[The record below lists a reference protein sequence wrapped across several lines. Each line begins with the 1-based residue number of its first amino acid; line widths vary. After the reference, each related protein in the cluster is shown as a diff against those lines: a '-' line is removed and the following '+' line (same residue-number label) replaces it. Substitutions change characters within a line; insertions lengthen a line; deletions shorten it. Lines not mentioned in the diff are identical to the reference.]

1 MEDVDKLSG
10 LLAAAAGLA
19 VEPDITRLGQHTL
32 EELARL
38 TGARGGSFYVRLDH
52 SLSLSGCLDP
62 GHAPN
67 VIPLPLSTGSLL
79 ERAER
84 RREPLLIQVDA
95 GVGSGWKEYRSASAL
110 IFPLVDPVGT
120 VHGFV
125 SLHDK
130 PSAPFAAADLNL
142 GRVLAS
148 LAAAVLAWQ
157 LTAEALGESE
167 ERYREV
173 FQHSS
178 SGIALF
184 DVTPDMRF
192 KVVSLNPAVVRMT
205 GLRAEETTGKFLED
219 ALSAETAGRLTA
231 HYQRCIEKGH
241 PVSVED
247 TLAFPAG
254 VRDYRTVLIPLRGVG
269 GRIHRLITLPTD
281 ITDKR
286 AVEEALKASEQRYRE
301 VFENTSDGVFVLD
314 VTEGKRFRVVAYNP
328 VMEKIAGISNARA
341 MGKLN
346 EEILDPETAAA
357 VNASNERCLAAGA
370 PVSFDEERQFPG
382 GHFFLHT
389 TLVPVRDTAG
399 RICRLIGVVHD
410 VTETAR
416 ISRALAQSEA
426 KFSKAFHASPDA
438 MAISRLS
445 DGVFLDVNKS
455 FLDENGYSRDEVI
468 GRSSL
473 PSELQIWPSDEARSA
488 WMRALR
494 EKGEVTAYE
503 TSTRRKDGSS
513 GWVLL
518 SARVMEI
525 DGEKCVLT
533 IARDVTGRKRME
545 EALRE
550 SEARFRE
557 IVENTSDGIFVVE
570 VTPDQRFQLLSYNP
584 AQERMLGI
592 SARYAVGKY
601 TEEYL
606 PAESVEKLNEDNRAC
621 IAAGHPMTFE
631 RALDLPIGRRYYITT
646 LVPVRDDTGRI
657 ARLIGVS
664 HDDTE
669 RREQERELLQAAKL
683 ASLGTLVSGIGH
695 EINNPNNFIRL
706 NSQNLKELW
715 GDIRGVLRQAA
726 EKEPGLAL
734 RGIPLASA
742 EKMVEDLL
750 AGVEEGSKRIEK
762 LLVNLR
768 NFSRGDQGDLTESV
782 DLNEV
787 VRSAVMI
794 TANLIKKSTESFTV
808 QEAPDL
814 PRIRGNYHQIE
825 QVLINLITNACQAL
839 LSRDR
844 AISIATR
851 ADGDGVLLEVEDG
864 GVGIPSKNIA
874 RVTDPFF
881 TTKRAQGGSGLGLAV
896 SSRIVANHGGT
907 MSFTSIVDAG
917 TRVVVRLPVA
927 GGQS

>member
-1 MEDVDKLSG
+1 LEDVDNLSG
-10 LLAAAAGLA
+10 LLAAAARLA
-19 VEPDITRLGQHTL
+19 VEPDINRLGQHTL

-38 TGARGGSFYVRLDH
+38 TGARGGSFYIRLDH

-62 GHAPN
+62 GHAPK
-67 VIPLPLSTGSLL
+67 VIPLPLSSGSFL

-84 RREPLLIQVDA
+84 QQEPLLLHVDSGA
-95 GVGSGWKEYRSASAL
+95 GSGWEKYSSASAL
-110 IFPLVDPVGT
+110 IFPLVDPIGAVR
-120 VHGFV
+120 GFA

-130 PSAPFAAADLNL
+130 PSQPFAAADVTR
-142 GRVLAS
+142 GRVLVS
-148 LAAAVLAWQ
+148 LAATLLAWQ
-157 LTAEALGESE
+157 LTAKALGESE

-192 KVVSLNPAVVRMT
+192 KVVSGNPAVARMT
-205 GLRAEETTGKFLED
+205 GLRFEEATGKFVEEVLH
-219 ALSAETAGRLTA
+219 AETASRLIA
-231 HYQRCIEKGH
+231 HYRRCVEAGH

-254 VRDYRTVLIPLRGVG
+254 VRNYRTMLIPLREVG

-286 AVEEALKASEQRYRE
+286 AVEEALRASEQRYRE

-314 VTEGKRFRVVAYNP
+314 VTEEKRFRVVAYNP
-328 VMEKIAGISNARA
+328 VMEKIAGVSNARA
-341 MGKLN
+341 KGKLN

-357 VNASNERCLAAGA
+357 VNANNERCLAAGA
-370 PVSFDEERQFPG
+370 PVSFDEELRLPG

-389 TLVPVRDTAG
+389 TLVPVRDAAG
-399 RICRLIGVVHD
+399 RIYRLIGVVHD

-445 DGVFLDVNKS
+445 DGVFIDVNQS
-455 FLDENGYSRDEVI
+455 FLDENGYSRNEVI
-468 GRSSL
+468 GMSSL
-473 PSELQIWPSDEARSA
+473 PAGLQIWPQDEARSV
-488 WMRALR
+488 WRRALGQ
-494 EKGEVTAYE
+494 KGEVTAYE
-503 TSTRRKDGSS
+503 ASTRRKDGSL

-533 IARDVTGRKRME
+533 IARDVTERRRME

-570 VTPDQRFQLLSYNP
+570 VTPDQRFRLLSYNP
-584 AQERMLGI
+584 AQERMLGV

-601 TEEYL
+601 AEEYL

-631 RALDLPIGRRYYITT
+631 RSLDLPIGRRYYITT

-669 RREQERELLQAAKL
+669 RREQEQELLQAAKL
-683 ASLGTLVSGIGH
+683 ASLGTLVSGIAH

-782 DLNEV
+782 DVNEV

-794 TANLIKKSTESFTV
+794 TANLIRKSTDSFTA

-814 PRIRGNYHQIE
+814 PCIRGNYHQIE

-839 LSRDR
+839 PSRDR
-844 AISIATR
+844 AISVITR
-851 ADGDGVLLEVEDG
+851 REGDGVLLEVEDG
-864 GVGIPSKNIA
+864 GVGIPPQNIP

-881 TTKRAQGGSGLGLAV
+881 TTRRAKGGSGLGLAV
-896 SSRIVANHGGT
+896 SSRIVTSHGGT

-917 TRVVVRLPVA
+917 TRVVVHLPAA
-927 GGQS
+927 GAKP